1 MTLKITQYF
10 LTQND
15 CYKAG
20 RKITPSGIVVHSTGA
35 NNPNLCRY
43 VGPDDGVLGKN
54 KYNNHWNRSGVS
66 KCVHAFIGKAAD
78 GTVMIYQTLPWDHRG
93 WGVGSGKKG
102 SYNNSHIQFE
112 ICEDGLKNADYYR
125 QAFGAA
131 EELCAY
137 LCKEYG
143 IPVSNVVGH
152 YEAHAAGYANNHGDP
167 RNWQK
172 KFDDNMD
179 AFRARVTVLMTG
191 EKVEAKVETSTAKPD
206 TSSEK
211 PDTSSTSQ
219 NNSSDT
225 STSYTTYTVKRGDS
239 LWKISKKY
247 LGKGNRYREIQ
258 SANGLKSTLIH
269 AGQKLKIPKG

>member
-1 MTLKITQYF
+1 MTLKITKYY
-10 LTQND
+10 LTKND

-78 GTVMIYQTLPWDHRG
+78 GTVMVYQTLPWDHRG

-112 ICEDGLKNADYYR
+112 ICEDNLKNADYYKK
-125 QAFGAA
+125 AFDVAA
-131 EELCAY
+131 ELCAY
-137 LCKEYG
+137 LCKKYNL
-143 IPVSNVVGH
+143 PASSVVGH
-152 YEAHAAGYANNHGDP
+152 YEAHDAGYANNHGDP

-172 KFDDNMD
+172 KHDDSMD
-179 AFRARVTVLMTG
+179 AFRVRVAALIAGV
-191 EKVEAKVETSTAKPD
+191 KVESTEETKQPQKEAASTV
-206 TSSEK
+206 
-211 PDTSSTSQ
+211 SQ
-219 NNSSDT
+219 T
-225 STSYTTYTVKRGDS
+225 IYTVQKGDS
-239 LWKISKKY
+239 LWKIAKKQ
-247 LGKGNRYREIQ
+247 LGNGNKYKLIQ
-258 SANGLKSTLIH
+258 SANGLNGDLIH
-269 AGQKLKIPKG
+269 VGQKLKIPKG

>member
-1 MTLKITQYF
+1 MKITQCY

-43 VGPDDGVLGKN
+43 VAPDDGVLGKN
-54 KYNNHWNRSGVS
+54 KYNNHWNRRGLS

-78 GTVMIYQTLPWDHRG
+78 GSVMVYQTLPWDHRA
-93 WGVGSGKKG
+93 WGVASGNKG

-112 ICEDGLKNADYYR
+112 ICEDNLSNADYYKK
-125 QAFGAA
+125 AFAVAA
-131 EELCAY
+131 ELCAY
-137 LCKEYG
+137 LCKEYS

-152 YEAHAAGYANNHGDP
+152 YEAYAAGYGNNHGDP

-172 KFDDNMD
+172 KHGDSMD
-179 AFRARVTVLMTG
+179 AFRGRVAALMG
-191 EKVEAKVETSTAKPD
+191 GIKVETPAEQPKAEST
-206 TSSEK
+206 
-211 PDTSSTSQ
+211 
-219 NNSSDT
+219 
-225 STSYTTYTVKRGDS
+225 TSYTTYTVQSGDS
-239 LWKISKKY
+239 LWKIASKQLGNGNKY
-247 LGKGNRYREIQ
+247 KLIQ
-258 SANGLKSTLIH
+258 SANGMNDTLIH